1 MAAGRRG
8 GLPEEL
14 FLLSWAL
21 TDGQNNKGHSVINGG
36 KSTGEKKI
44 GEGRQKIQAKEAV
57 RSLVWLLLREIK
69 GSDKKEHLE
78 VRLWAAYQRLS

>member
-8 GLPEEL
+8 GLPEGL

-36 KSTGEKKI
+36 KSTGEKK
-44 GEGRQKIQAKEAV
+44 
-57 RSLVWLLLREIK
+57 
-69 GSDKKEHLE
+69 KKEKKE
-78 VRLWAAYQRLS
+78 QEKQDKRYKQRKQ

>member
-36 KSTGEKKI
+36 KSTGEKK
-44 GEGRQKIQAKEAV
+44 EQEKQ
-57 RSLVWLLLREIK
+57 
-69 GSDKKEHLE
+69 DKRYK
-78 VRLWAAYQRLS
+78 QRKQ

>member
-36 KSTGEKKI
+36 KSTGKKKN
-44 GEGRQKIQAKEAV
+44 RRRKTKDT
-57 RSLVWLLLREIK
+57 SK
-69 GSDKKEHLE
+69 GSSKEPCL
-78 VRLWAAYQRLS
+78 AIAQRNKGQ